1 MFMLAC
7 VSSLQWS
14 DASFTGS
21 YHRFTNKI
29 WETRKTGGFGPQCSQ
44 ETCIW
49 LDNMIHI
56 HKYSEY
62 VCWHTDNTRDTR
74 IQFKYKTSHYGIRS
88 FAKCK
93 TWVTKFSYTPPISAD
108 PVVSVRPR
116 HGPTILS
123 TLFVNTVN
131 LNLPSCQKQRFTP
144 TQTINNIVTLY
155 REAFYS
161 VRFHI
166 AIICL
171 ILQLNAHWNLVEKL
185 KVYML

>member
-62 VCWHTDNTRDTR
+62 VCWHPDNTRDTR

-88 FAKCK
+88 FAKCRNMSNK
-93 TWVTKFSYTPPISAD
+93 ILIYATDFCWSCRECKASSWTHYSQHVRKYCQSKPA
-108 PVVSVRPR
+108 VVSETKI
-116 HGPTILS
+116 HAYT
-123 TLFVNTVN
+123 
-131 LNLPSCQKQRFTP
+131 
-144 TQTINNIVTLY
+144 NN
-155 REAFYS
+155 
-161 VRFHI
+161 
-166 AIICL
+166 
-171 ILQLNAHWNLVEKL
+171 K
-185 KVYML
+185 